1 MVWWNLQS
9 QPRKTDALSL
19 PSVLTVSGFV
29 SLVLEPTSVEPT
41 WFLSD
46 VLGFCTILLDTVAR
60 N

>member
-1 MVWWNLQS
+1 MVEPTKS
-9 QPRKTDALSL
+9 ARKTDALSL

-29 SLVLEPTSVEPT
+29 SLASEPISVEST